1 MSPFTAVVVFV
12 LTVLFVLIST
22 VHLLFKQ
29 TDVDPVYPPQ
39 ETKTA

>member
-1 MSPFTAVVVFV
+1 MSPFTLVVVFV

-22 VHLLFKQ
+22 AHLLFNQ
-29 TDVDPVYPPQ
+29 TDVDAVYPPQ